1 MNTTGKLLVS
11 AIDDLE
17 TAIRKIEEAE
27 NFENYDRKMLM
38 NSIRLSIKVLNNKLI
53 DCLLKN

>member
-11 AIDDLE
+11 AIADLE

-27 NFENYDRKMLM
+27 NFANHYRMMLI
-38 NSIRLSIKVLNNKLI
+38 NSIRLSIKELTNKLTDLI
-53 DCLLKN
+53 